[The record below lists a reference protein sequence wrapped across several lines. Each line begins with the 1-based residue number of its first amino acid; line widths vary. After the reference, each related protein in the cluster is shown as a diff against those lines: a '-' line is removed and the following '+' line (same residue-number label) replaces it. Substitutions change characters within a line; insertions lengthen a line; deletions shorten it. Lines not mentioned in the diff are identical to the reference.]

1 MPTRRFYLSM
11 GLVAVAVVVAG
22 FGPGFASAH
31 RNAPVTPMIWLHGAV
46 FSVWLLLYLLQAI
59 LVATHRVSVHRQLGL
74 AGLALAPA
82 MIVTGYATSI
92 AMARRGFDVSG
103 DLAVE
108 TDPLA
113 ALVFPLG
120 DLLSFAVLV
129 AGALWFRRRPGI
141 HKRLMLLATVGSLM
155 AAPLAHLLG
164 RLPVFRD
171 TPPVILI
178 PLAMLYLSGAVHDK
192 LTSGRFHSVS
202 LWGGV
207 ALLAWAQVRAA
218 VVGPSDAW
226 HAFAAWLVR

>member
-1 MPTRRFYLSM
+1 MPTRRFHLSM
-11 GLVAVAVVVAG
+11 GLVAVAVVVVG

-31 RNAPVTPMIWLHGAV
+31 RNAPVTPLIGLHGAV
-46 FSVWLLLYLLQAI
+46 FSAWLLLYLVQAS
-59 LVATHRVSVHRQLGL
+59 LVATHRVSVHRRLGL

-82 MIVTGYATSI
+82 MIITGYATSI

-108 TDPLA
+108 GDPLG

-120 DLLSFAVLV
+120 DLVSFAVLV
-129 AGALWFRRRPGI
+129 AAALWFRRRPDI
-141 HKRLMLLATVGSLM
+141 HKRLMLLATVGALM
-155 AAPLAHLLG
+155 AAPLAHMLG
-164 RLPVFRD
+164 RLPALRD

-178 PLAMLYLSGAVHDK
+178 PLAMLYLSGAIYDK
-192 LTSGRFHSVS
+192 LTSGRFHPVS

-207 ALLAWAQVRAA
+207 VLLVWAQARAA

-226 HAFAAWLVR
+226 HAFTAWLVR